1 MFGSGGIF
9 NLFEI
14 EIVSETGRAWS
25 SFIYYISYTIL
36 KLFSKYSI
44 GYKLLAHLV
53 FLFPKD
59 YQQFT
64 IMIMHMLICDL

>member
-25 SFIYYISYTIL
+25 SL
-36 KLFSKYSI
+36 SI

-64 IMIMHMLICDL
+64 IMIKHMLICDL